1 MAGAGP
7 QFSSGL
13 PCHRCHCLC
22 VNVERDLAAGV
33 TQRLL
38 FRLNV
43 FIVRLQQRCVT
54 VPECL
59 PPNALANERQPPIT
73 LQRILPMEIGRF
85 FLPQLPPEIAGNPTV
100 VSVDTTVALLPVIE
114 LGSRPVCCN
123 PDLRTATGRPPSR
136 AAYCCL
142 LASLI
147 NWATLESG
155 PTGSTKIIWLP
166 FKYMRSGPWSSL
178 PRFTSTF
185 ETFLVSGSVLLMM

>member
-38 FRLNV
+38 FRLNA

-54 VPECL
+54 VPECV

-73 LQRILPMEIGRF
+73 LQRILPMEIDDCF
-85 FLPQLPPEIAGNPTV
+85 FRPQLPPEIAGNPTV
-100 VSVDTTVALLPVIE
+100 VFVDTTVALSPVIDLLPVTPGV
-114 LGSRPVCCN
+114 LQSRSE
-123 PDLRTATGRPPSR
+123 DGDRTASVSR
-136 AAYCCL
+136 RL
-142 LASLI
+142 LLLI
-147 NWATLESG
+147 G
-155 PTGSTKIIWLP
+155 
-166 FKYMRSGPWSSL
+166 F
-178 PRFTSTF
+178 
-185 ETFLVSGSVLLMM
+185 VD